1 MKNLGMRILA
11 ISCFL
16 FMLCL
21 TVQAESIVFSVTS
34 VVRDASIDLA
44 ANAIHQQVG
53 IQTVPEPSSILL
65 FGSAMSGVIGILARR
80 RRARK

>member
-11 ISCFL
+11 TSCFL

-21 TVQAESIVFSVTS
+21 TVQAEPTFSVTS
-34 VVRDASIDLA
+34 IVRDAGIDLA
-44 ANAIHQQVG
+44 AHAIQPKVG
-53 IQTVPEPSSILL
+53 IQTVPEPSSIFLL
-65 FGSAMSGVIGILARR
+65 GSAMSGVVGILAKR